1 MRRIFLHE
9 TAGCNL
15 AIWFIWSILYYRRN
29 LGMGLSCALYSLV
42 NLIFNLTILVW
53 HLKLEYSYGE
63 YVYVRNMNFSSI
75 FHSRV
80 TNADATYGQTDR
92 QRKCSASNGAE
103 RTNIQYLNFAPD
115 SFEVSG
121 IFPLRS
127 KVYSM

>member
-42 NLIFNLTILVW
+42 NLTFNLTILVW

-63 YVYVRNMNFSSI
+63 YVYVRNMNFSSLPFSSYKRGCDI
-75 FHSRV
+75 R
-80 TNADATYGQTDR
+80 TDR
-92 QRKCSASNGAE
+92 QTK
-103 RTNIQYLNFAPD
+103 
-115 SFEVSG
+115 EVQCLM
-121 IFPLRS
+121 FQ
-127 KVYSM
+127 